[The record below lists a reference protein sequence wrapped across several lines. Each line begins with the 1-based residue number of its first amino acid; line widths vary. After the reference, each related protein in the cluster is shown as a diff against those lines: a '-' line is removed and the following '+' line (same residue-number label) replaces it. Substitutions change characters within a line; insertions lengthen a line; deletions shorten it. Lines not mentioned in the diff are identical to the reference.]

1 MSHSN
6 FTRKRRQFLIDNY
19 RSKLQEEHSKLL
31 SYYRND
37 LTVDPILRIPMTR
50 SERSRCVRWRLGW
63 LPLGKPQACPFHP
76 NELFSR
82 QHSFS
87 CLDMHKRLQMPKS
100 IDDPLSYLLNLL
112 PPTLHTRKVR
122 KSIDSWIIRWPS
134 ICAILLEMDYLA
146 HSQFP
151 EASNHLGE
159 PFVKRLRYIQ
169 QKFSDS

>member
-50 SERSRCVRWRLGW
+50 SERSRC
-63 LPLGKPQACPFHP
+63 
-76 NELFSR
+76 
-82 QHSFS
+82 
-87 CLDMHKRLQMPKS
+87 MPKS

-112 PPTLHTRKVR
+112 PPTLLTKKAR
-122 KSIDSWIIRWPS
+122 KSIDAWLIRWPS
-134 ICAILLEMDYLA
+134 ICAILLEVNYLA
-146 HSQFP
+146 HAQFP
-151 EASNHLGE
+151 EASNHLSE
-159 PFVKRLRYIQ
+159 PSVKHLRYIQ